1 MNELKTELYQT
12 SQYHPQTIGEKKIKK
27 TKENTRNG
35 VEFNKSSNVKI
46 DLVLFVERKKKV
58 RKLIGFVGW
67 PLMNLSH

>member
-12 SQYHPQTIGEKKIKK
+12 SQYHPQTIVEKK